1 MEIKCIKSEEVKLDY
16 VLMKKN
22 IYIFI
27 ILLTGLLKIYISR
40 FWSWMGQLS
49 TNWK

>member
-16 VLMKKN
+16 ALMKN
-22 IYIFI
+22 YDY
-27 ILLTGLLKIYISR
+27 LNYLAGLLKIHISKFR
-40 FWSWMGQLS
+40 RCMYQLS